1 MNKRNDRTSQDPT
14 AQPSGG
20 LLVSSVLENTLGSF
34 LDVLPDPF
42 FAVDGSGKI
51 LKANS
56 QAETLFGWKSEELV
70 GQTIGLLMPPE
81 DAQNHVRLMGDYV
94 SQGHGH
100 LVSKARQIQAKR
112 KDGSLFPAELTVSE
126 IHGKDGFGFI
136 AVIQDRSEQT
146 ATLKALNDSQERFAL
161 AMSGTHEGIWDW
173 DVKTGRVLITERIR
187 ELFGV
192 EKNIGTAE
200 EWFLCIHPDDQDRY
214 VAALKDHLRGTTE
227 FFSIDY
233 RLAGDVARWV
243 RHRGLGLRDETGR
256 IYRMAGSVGD
266 ITEAKLAEVK
276 LKETLAQAEAANKA
290 KSDFL
295 AAMSHELRTPLN
307 AIIGFSEM
315 IHGQLLGPIG
325 TPKYGEY
332 AGDIMAS
339 ARHLLDII
347 NDILEMARMDAGQA
361 EYRPEPVN
369 MGSVIDA
376 SLRLLH
382 QRISHSGLS
391 LVTKLFP
398 ELPNI
403 MGDERR
409 LKQVMINLLGNAIK
423 FTPQGGSIVV
433 EAKPVLDGRLMIRV
447 IDSGIGIAER
457 DIPRALAPFTQVDSV
472 VARRYQGSGLG
483 LPLAK
488 AFVELHG
495 GNLELS
501 SILGKGTTVT
511 LYFPLPKAA

>member
-1 MNKRNDRTSQDPT
+1 MNNRIVRTGLKSPNVPANPVD
-14 AQPSGG
+14 AHDVPSSFARQ
-20 LLVSSVLENTLGSF
+20 LL
-34 LDVLPDPF
+34 DALPDPTLLIGKTGLIAYANQACL
-42 FAVDGSGKI
+42 AVFDW
-51 LKANS
+51 LA
-56 QAETLFGWKSEELV
+56 EELDGKSIADLIAPGDAKEV
-70 GQTIGLLMPPE
+70 LAWLSGERMCSEIESQPITARLRDGRLLPADLSVSELP
-81 DAQNHVRLMGDYV
+81 DAPGGTLLCVIRDMGDV
-94 SQGHGH
+94 
-100 LVSKARQIQAKR
+100 VKARK
-112 KDGSLFPAELTVSE
+112 ELNES
-126 IHGKDGFGFI
+126 
-136 AVIQDRSEQT
+136 R
-146 ATLKALNDSQERFAL
+146 ERFAL
-161 AMSGTHEGIWDW
+161 AMSGTHDGIWDW
-173 DVKTGRVLITERIR
+173 DVRTDQVFITERIR
-187 ELFGV
+187 ELFGM
-192 EKNIGTAE
+192 ESNIGTAMD
-200 EWFLCIHPDDQDRY
+200 WLDCIHPFDQGPY
-214 VAALKDHLRGTTE
+214 INALKAHLKGETD

-233 RLAGDVARWV
+233 RLKGDKELWV
-243 RHRGLGLRDETGR
+243 RHRGLGLRDQSGR
-256 IYRMAGSVGD
+256 VFRMAGSVGD
-266 ITEAKLAEVK
+266 VTESKQAEAK

-315 IHGQLLGPIG
+315 IHSRMLGPLG
-325 TPKYGEY
+325 TEKYGEY
-332 AGDIMAS
+332 AGDIMVS

-361 EYRPEPVN
+361 EFRPEPVD
-369 MGSVIDA
+369 MAQVIDA

-382 QRISHSGLS
+382 QRISHAGLS
-391 LVTKLFP
+391 VTAKTFP
-398 ELPNI
+398 ELPKI

-433 EAKPVLDGRLMIRV
+433 EAKPVLSGRLMVRV

-511 LYFPLPKAA
+511 LYFPFSRPGV